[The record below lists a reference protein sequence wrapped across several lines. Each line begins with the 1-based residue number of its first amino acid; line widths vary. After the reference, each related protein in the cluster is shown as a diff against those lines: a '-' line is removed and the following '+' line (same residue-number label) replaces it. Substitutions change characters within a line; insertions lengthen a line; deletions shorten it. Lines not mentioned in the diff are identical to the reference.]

1 MKRLLAAILLL
12 TLMLT
17 GCSQKE
23 KTEYVSNHVFSIS
36 YDSEI
41 WEDIGTSDQSP
52 SFSPTETALKK
63 GADSHANVY
72 IWLTNFQISGDEL
85 FDLMKTSGEKNRDG
99 EVIISDT
106 IPASLMT
113 LGADTLV
120 FATQESTGDDGTPVT
135 YTYFSAAFYGSAS
148 GNVVVANYTAT
159 TDEGR
164 KACDDLLLRLN
175 VK

>member
-1 MKRLLAAILLL
+1 
-12 TLMLT
+12 
-17 GCSQKE
+17 
-23 KTEYVSNHVFSIS
+23 
-36 YDSEI
+36 
-41 WEDIGTSDQSP
+41 
-52 SFSPTETALKK
+52 
-63 GADSHANVY
+63 
-72 IWLTNFQISGDEL
+72 
-85 FDLMKTSGEKNRDG
+85 MKTSGEKNRDG